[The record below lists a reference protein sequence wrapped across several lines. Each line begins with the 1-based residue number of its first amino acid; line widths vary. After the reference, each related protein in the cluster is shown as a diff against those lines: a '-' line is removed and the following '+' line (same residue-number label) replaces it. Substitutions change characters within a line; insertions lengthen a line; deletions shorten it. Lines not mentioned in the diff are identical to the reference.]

1 MKTEKIKHTALDR
14 RMKYLLFLYVF
25 LGFAIGLF
33 CWATYAYYQ
42 STVPSTISIKAGTS
56 EEFNLRVPASGV
68 LGTDSETVLA
78 LNQPLT
84 IVAGDTTS
92 SYQMRLKLFGIVP
105 LKDVDIQ
112 VIENTTLT
120 PVGRPIGIYVRTQ
133 GVLVVDTGSFEGAG
147 GDKYAPSEYRLQAGD
162 YLTAMDGVA
171 ISDKKQ
177 VREYVENGNGAEIIF
192 QVSRKD
198 ELIRVKIKPEADADN
213 VYKMGAWLRDSA
225 QGIGTMTYIDSQN
238 QFGAL
243 GHGINDM
250 DTGELLRLGTGLLY
264 HTEIVAVKRG
274 EKGNPGELTGVIE
287 YKPDQVSGVIMDN
300 TIQGIYGVANAE
312 FLSEYTAGREALPVA
327 LKQEV
332 TTGPAQ
338 ILCTINGEAK
348 YYDVEITKLA
358 PGKEAVNRQISLVV
372 TDPGLLA
379 LTGGIVQGMSGAPI
393 VQNGRFVGA
402 VTHVLVQDSTK
413 GYGIFIEDM
422 LGH

>member
-1 MKTEKIKHTALDR
+1 MKTEKIR
-14 RMKYLLFLYVF
+14 QRYLLFLYVF

-33 CWATYAYYQ
+33 CWATFAYYQ
-42 STVPSTISIKAGTS
+42 SSVPSTISIKAGTS
-56 EEFNLRVPASGV
+56 EEINLRVPASGI
-68 LGTDSETVLA
+68 LSTDSETILA

-84 IVAGDTTS
+84 IVAGETTS
-92 SYQMRLKLFGIVP
+92 SYQMRLKLFGLLP

-112 VIENTTLT
+112 VIENTMLT
-120 PVGRPIGIYVRTQ
+120 PVGRPIGIYVKTQ

-147 GDKYAPSEYRLQAGD
+147 GDKHAPSEYKLQSGD

-171 ISDKKQ
+171 INDKKQ
-177 VREYVENGNGAEIIF
+177 IRSYVENGNGEEIIF

-198 ELIRVKIKPEADADN
+198 ELIQVKIKPEPDENN

-225 QGIGTMTYIDSQN
+225 QGIGTMAYIDSQN
-238 QFGAL
+238 RFGAL

-250 DTGELLRLGTGLLY
+250 DTGELLKLGSGLLY

-274 EKGNPGELTGVIE
+274 ERGNPGELTGVIE
-287 YKPDQVSGVIMDN
+287 YKPDQVSGVIVDN
-300 TIQGIYGVANAE
+300 TVQGIYGMANAE
-312 FLSEYTAGREALPVA
+312 MLNEYTLTSPPLPIA

-332 TTGPAQ
+332 STGPAQ

-348 YYDVEITKLA
+348 YYDIELTKLT
-358 PGKEAVNRQISLVV
+358 PGKDAVNRQISLEV
-372 TDPGLLA
+372 TDSELLS

-393 VQNGRFVGA
+393 IQNGRFVGA

-422 LGH
+422 LAH

>member
-1 MKTEKIKHTALDR
+1 MKHTALSR

-56 EEFNLRVPASGV
+56 EEFNLRVPASGI
-68 LGTDSETVLA
+68 LSTDSETTLA

-147 GDKYAPSEYRLQAGD
+147 GDKYAPSDYKLQAGD

-198 ELIRVKIKPEADADN
+198 ELIQVKIKPEADAN
-213 VYKMGAWLRDSA
+213 NIYKMGAWLRDSA
-225 QGIGTMTYIDSQN
+225 QGIGTMTYVDSQN

-250 DTGELLRLGTGLLY
+250 DTGELLKLGSGLLY

-287 YKPDQVSGVIMDN
+287 YKPDQVSGVIVDN
-300 TIQGIYGVANAE
+300 TMQGIYGVANAE
-312 FLSEYTAGREALPVA
+312 LLSEYTTGREALPIA

-338 ILCTINGEAK
+338 ILCAIDGAAK
-348 YYDVEITKLA
+348 YYDVEITKLT
-358 PGKEAVNRQISLVV
+358 PGKEAVNRQISLEV
-372 TDPGLLA
+372 TDKELLSV
-379 LTGGIVQGMSGAPI
+379 TGGIVQGMSGAPI

>member
-1 MKTEKIKHTALDR
+1 MKAEEVKH
-14 RMKYLLFLYVF
+14 KYLLFLYVF
-25 LGFAIGLF
+25 LGFTIGLF
-33 CWATYAYYQ
+33 CWATYAHYQ
-42 STVPSTISIKAGTS
+42 SIVPSTISIKAGTS
-56 EEFNLRVPASGV
+56 EEFNLRIPASGV
-68 LGTDSETVLA
+68 LSTDSDTILA

-92 SYQMRLKLFGIVP
+92 SYQMQLKLFGIVP

-120 PVGRPIGIYVRTQ
+120 PVGRPIGIFVRTQ
-133 GVLVVDTGSFEGAG
+133 GVLVVDTGSFEGAN
-147 GDKYAPSEYRLQAGD
+147 GDKYAPSDYKLQAGD

-198 ELIRVKIKPEADADN
+198 ELIQVKIKPEADTN
-213 VYKMGAWLRDSA
+213 NIYKMGAWLRDSA

-250 DTGELLRLGTGLLY
+250 DTGELLKLGSGLLY

-274 EKGNPGELTGVIE
+274 EKGSPGELTGMIE
-287 YKPDQVSGVIMDN
+287 YKPDQVSGVIVDN
-300 TIQGIYGVANAE
+300 TMQGIYGVANTE
-312 FLSEYTAGREALPVA
+312 LLSEYTAGREALPVA

-338 ILCTINGEAK
+338 ILCTIDGEPK
-348 YYDVEITKLA
+348 YYDVEITKLM
-358 PGKEAVNRQISLVV
+358 PGKEAVNRQISLEV
-372 TDPGLLA
+372 TDAQLLSA
-379 LTGGIVQGMSGAPI
+379 TGGIVQGMSGAPI
-393 VQNGRFVGA
+393 VQNGKFVGA

>member
-1 MKTEKIKHTALDR
+1 M
-14 RMKYLLFLYVF
+14 
-25 LGFAIGLF
+25 
-33 CWATYAYYQ
+33 
-42 STVPSTISIKAGTS
+42 
-56 EEFNLRVPASGV
+56 
-68 LGTDSETVLA
+68 
-78 LNQPLT
+78 
-84 IVAGDTTS
+84 GDVKK
-92 SYQMRLKLFGIVP
+92 RK
-105 LKDVDIQ
+105 

-133 GVLVVDTGSFEGAG
+133 GVLVVDTGGFEGVN
-147 GDKYAPSEYRLQAGD
+147 GDKYAPSEYKLQAGD

-198 ELIRVKIKPEADADN
+198 ELIQVRIKPEADGNN

-238 QFGAL
+238 RFGAL

-250 DTGELLRLGTGLLY
+250 DTGELLKLGTGLLY

-274 EKGNPGELTGVIE
+274 ERGNPGELTGVIE
-287 YKPDQVSGVIMDN
+287 YKPDQVSGVIVDN
-300 TIQGIYGVANAE
+300 TGQGIYGVANAE
-312 FLSEYTAGREALPVA
+312 LLNEYTAGREALPIA

-338 ILCTINGEAK
+338 ILCTIDGESK
-348 YYDVEITKLA
+348 YYDVEITKLM
-358 PGKEAVNRQISLVV
+358 PGKEAVNRQISIEV
-372 TDPGLLA
+372 TDEGLLST
-379 LTGGIVQGMSGAPI
+379 TGGIVQGMSGAPI

>member
-1 MKTEKIKHTALDR
+1 MRAENVKHTALSR
-14 RMKYLLFLYVF
+14 RIKYLLFLYVF

-56 EEFNLRVPASGV
+56 EEFNLRIPASGV
-68 LGTDSETVLA
+68 LNTDSETVLA

-84 IVAGDTTS
+84 IVAGETTS
-92 SYQMRLKLFGIVP
+92 SYQMRLKLFGFVP
-105 LKDVDIQ
+105 LKNVDIQ

-133 GVLVVDTGSFEGAG
+133 GVLVVDTGGFEGVN
-147 GDKYAPSEYRLQAGD
+147 GDKFAPSEYRLQAGD

-198 ELIRVKIKPEADADN
+198 ELIQVKIKPEADAN
-213 VYKMGAWLRDSA
+213 SVYKMGAWLRDSA

-238 QFGAL
+238 RFGAL

-250 DTGELLRLGTGLLY
+250 DTGELLKLGTGLLY

-287 YKPDQVSGVIMDN
+287 YKPDQVSGVIVDN
-300 TIQGIYGVANAE
+300 TVQGIYGVANAE
-312 FLSEYTAGREALPVA
+312 LLGEYTAGREALPIA

-338 ILCTINGEAK
+338 ILCTIDGEAK
-348 YYDVEITKLA
+348 YYDVEITKLT
-358 PGKEAVNRQISLVV
+358 PGKDAVNRQISLEV
-372 TDPGLLA
+372 TDAELL
-379 LTGGIVQGMSGAPI
+379 LTTGGIVQGMSGAPI

>member
-1 MKTEKIKHTALDR
+1 DKH
-14 RMKYLLFLYVF
+14 
-25 LGFAIGLF
+25 
-33 CWATYAYYQ
+33 
-42 STVPSTISIKAGTS
+42 S
-56 EEFNLRVPASGV
+56 
-68 LGTDSETVLA
+68 
-78 LNQPLT
+78 
-84 IVAGDTTS
+84 
-92 SYQMRLKLFGIVP
+92 
-105 LKDVDIQ
+105 
-112 VIENTTLT
+112 
-120 PVGRPIGIYVRTQ
+120 
-133 GVLVVDTGSFEGAG
+133 
-147 GDKYAPSEYRLQAGD
+147 PSEYRLQAGD
-162 YLTAMDGVA
+162 SLTAMDGVP

-192 QVSRKD
+192 QVARKE
-198 ELIRVKIKPEADADN
+198 ELIQVRIKPEADEN
-213 VYKMGAWLRDSA
+213 SVYKMGAWLRDSA

-250 DTGELLRLGTGLLY
+250 DTGELLKLGTGLLY

-287 YKPDQVSGVIMDN
+287 YKPDQVSGVIVDN
-300 TIQGIYGVANAE
+300 TVQGIYGVANE
-312 FLSEYTAGREALPVA
+312 ELLGEYTAGQEPLPIA

-338 ILCTINGEAK
+338 ILCSINGEAK
-348 YYDVEITKLA
+348 YYDVELTKLA
-358 PGKEAVNRQISLVV
+358 PGKEAINRQISLEV
-372 TDPGLLA
+372 TDAELLSI
-379 LTGGIVQGMSGAPI
+379 TGGIVQGMSGAPI

>member
-1 MKTEKIKHTALDR
+1 MKTGKIKHTALSR
-14 RMKYLLFLYVF
+14 RIRYLLFLYIF

-56 EEFNLRVPASGV
+56 ERINLRIPASGV
-68 LGTDSETVLA
+68 ISTDSETILA

-84 IVAGDTTS
+84 IVAGENTS
-92 SYQMRLKLFGIVP
+92 SYQMRLKLFGLVP

-120 PVGRPIGIYVRTQ
+120 PVGKPIGIYVKTQ
-133 GVLVVDTGSFEGAG
+133 GVLVVDTGSFDGAG
-147 GDKYAPSEYRLQAGD
+147 GDKCAPSEYKLQSGD
-162 YLTAMDGVA
+162 YLTAMDGFA
-171 ISDKKQ
+171 INDKKQ
-177 VREYVENGNGAEIIF
+177 IKEYIENGNGAEIIF

-198 ELIRVKIKPEADADN
+198 ELIQVKIKPEPDENN

-238 QFGAL
+238 RFGAL
-243 GHGINDM
+243 GHGINEM
-250 DTGELLRLGTGLLY
+250 DTGELLKLGSGLLY

-274 EKGNPGELTGVIE
+274 ERGNPGELTGVIE
-287 YKPDQVSGVIMDN
+287 YKSDQVSGVIVDN

-312 FLSEYTAGREALPVA
+312 LLSEYTAEQEALPIA

-332 TTGPAQ
+332 TEGPAQ
-338 ILCTINGEAK
+338 ILCSVDGEAK
-348 YYDVEITKLA
+348 YYDVEITKLT
-358 PGKEAVNRQISLVV
+358 PGKDAVNRQISLLV
-372 TDPGLLA
+372 TDTELLS

-393 VQNGRFVGA
+393 IQNGKFVGA
-402 VTHVLVQDSTK
+402 VTHVLVQDSAK

-422 LGH
+422 LAH

>member
-1 MKTEKIKHTALDR
+1 MKVENMKHTALSR

-42 STVPSTISIKAGTS
+42 STIPSTISIKAGTS
-56 EEFNLRVPASGV
+56 EEFNLRVPASGI
-68 LGTDSETVLA
+68 LSTDSETTLA

-147 GDKYAPSEYRLQAGD
+147 GDKYAPSDYKLQAGD

-198 ELIRVKIKPEADADN
+198 ELIQVKIKPEADAN
-213 VYKMGAWLRDSA
+213 NIYKMGAWLRDSA
-225 QGIGTMTYIDSQN
+225 QGIGTMTYVDSQN

-250 DTGELLRLGTGLLY
+250 DTGELLKLGSGLLY

-287 YKPDQVSGVIMDN
+287 YKPDQVSGVIVDN

-312 FLSEYTAGREALPVA
+312 LLSEYTAGREALPIA

-338 ILCTINGEAK
+338 ILCAIDGVAK
-348 YYDVEITKLA
+348 YYDVEITKLT
-358 PGKEAVNRQISLVV
+358 PGKEAVNRQISLEV
-372 TDPGLLA
+372 TDKELLSV
-379 LTGGIVQGMSGAPI
+379 TGGIVQGMSGAPI

>member
-1 MKTEKIKHTALDR
+1 MKAGNTRHTALSR
-14 RMKYLLFLYVF
+14 QMKYLLFLYVF

-33 CWATYAYYQ
+33 CWATYAHYQ

-56 EEFNLRVPASGV
+56 EEFNLRIPASGV
-68 LGTDSETVLA
+68 LSTDSETILA

-84 IVAGDTTS
+84 IVAGETTN

-133 GVLVVDTGSFEGAG
+133 GVLVVDTGSFEGAN
-147 GDKYAPSEYRLQAGD
+147 GDKYAPSEYKLQAGD
-162 YLTAMDGVA
+162 YLTAMDGMA
-171 ISDKKQ
+171 ISDKRQ
-177 VREYVENGNGAEIIF
+177 VREYVENGSGAEIIF

-198 ELIRVKIKPEADADN
+198 ELIQVRIKPEADANN

-225 QGIGTMTYIDSQN
+225 QGIGTMTYIDEQN

-250 DTGELLRLGTGLLY
+250 DTGELLKLGSGLLY

-274 EKGNPGELTGVIE
+274 ERGDPGELTGVIE

-300 TIQGIYGVANAE
+300 TIQGIYGMANAE
-312 FLSEYTAGREALPVA
+312 LLNEYTAGREALPIA

-332 TTGPAQ
+332 AAGPAQ
-338 ILCTINGEAK
+338 ILCTIDGEAK
-348 YYDVEITKLA
+348 YYDIEITKLT
-358 PGKEAVNRQISLVV
+358 PGKEALNRQISLEV
-372 TDPGLLA
+372 TDTELLSV
-379 LTGGIVQGMSGAPI
+379 TGGIVQGMSGAPI

>member
-1 MKTEKIKHTALDR
+1 MKTGKIKHTALSR
-14 RMKYLLFLYVF
+14 RIRYLLFLYIF

-56 EEFNLRVPASGV
+56 ERINLRIPASGV
-68 LGTDSETVLA
+68 ISTDSETILA

-84 IVAGDTTS
+84 IVAGENTS
-92 SYQMRLKLFGIVP
+92 SYQMRLKLFGLVP

-120 PVGRPIGIYVRTQ
+120 PVGKPIGIYVKTQ
-133 GVLVVDTGSFEGAG
+133 GVLVVDTGSFDGAG
-147 GDKYAPSEYRLQAGD
+147 GDKCAPSEYKLQSGD
-162 YLTAMDGVA
+162 YLTAMDGFA
-171 ISDKKQ
+171 INDKKQ
-177 VREYVENGNGAEIIF
+177 IKEYIENGNGAEIIF

-198 ELIRVKIKPEADADN
+198 ELIQVKIKPEPDENN

-238 QFGAL
+238 RFGAL

-250 DTGELLRLGTGLLY
+250 DTGELLKLGSGLLY

-274 EKGNPGELTGVIE
+274 ERGNPGELTGVIE
-287 YKPDQVSGVIMDN
+287 YKSDQVSGVIVDN

-312 FLSEYTAGREALPVA
+312 LLSEYTAEQEALPIA

-332 TTGPAQ
+332 TEGPAQ
-338 ILCTINGEAK
+338 ILCSVDGEAK
-348 YYDVEITKLA
+348 YYDVEITKLT
-358 PGKEAVNRQISLVV
+358 PGKDAVNRQISLRV
-372 TDPGLLA
+372 TVADRGNR
-379 LTGGIVQGMSGAPI
+379 TGNERGADYP
-393 VQNGRFVGA
+393 
-402 VTHVLVQDSTK
+402 
-413 GYGIFIEDM
+413 EW
-422 LGH
+422 

>member
-1 MKTEKIKHTALDR
+1 MKAEEVKH
-14 RMKYLLFLYVF
+14 KYLLFLYVF

-33 CWATYAYYQ
+33 CWATYAHYQ
-42 STVPSTISIKAGTS
+42 SIVPSTISIKAGTS
-56 EEFNLRVPASGV
+56 EEFNLRIPASGV
-68 LGTDSETVLA
+68 LSTDSDTILA

-92 SYQMRLKLFGIVP
+92 SYQMQLKLFGIVP

-120 PVGRPIGIYVRTQ
+120 PVGRPIGIFVRTQ
-133 GVLVVDTGSFEGAG
+133 GVLVVDTGSFEGAN
-147 GDKYAPSEYRLQAGD
+147 GDKYAPSDYKLQAGD
-162 YLTAMDGVA
+162 YLTAMDGVS

-198 ELIRVKIKPEADADN
+198 ELIQVKIKPEADTN
-213 VYKMGAWLRDSA
+213 NIYKMGAWLRDSA

-250 DTGELLRLGTGLLY
+250 DTGELLKLGSGLLY

-274 EKGNPGELTGVIE
+274 EKGSPGELTGMIE
-287 YKPDQVSGVIMDN
+287 YKPDQVSGVIVDN
-300 TIQGIYGVANAE
+300 TMQGIYGVANTE
-312 FLSEYTAGREALPVA
+312 LLSEYTAGREALPVA

-338 ILCTINGEAK
+338 ILCTIDGEPK
-348 YYDVEITKLA
+348 YYDVEITKLM
-358 PGKEAVNRQISLVV
+358 PGKEAVNRQISLEV
-372 TDPGLLA
+372 TDAQLLSA
-379 LTGGIVQGMSGAPI
+379 TGGIVQGMSGAPI

>member
-1 MKTEKIKHTALDR
+1 MKTGKVKHTALSR
-14 RMKYLLFLYVF
+14 RIRYLLFLYIF

-56 EEFNLRVPASGV
+56 ERINLRIPASGV
-68 LGTDSETVLA
+68 ISTDSETILA

-84 IVAGDTTS
+84 IVAGENTS
-92 SYQMRLKLFGIVP
+92 SYQMRLKLFGLVP

-120 PVGRPIGIYVRTQ
+120 PVGKPIGIYVKTQ
-133 GVLVVDTGSFEGAG
+133 GVLVVDTGSFDGAG
-147 GDKYAPSEYRLQAGD
+147 GDKCAPSEYKLQSGD
-162 YLTAMDGVA
+162 YLTAMDGFA
-171 ISDKKQ
+171 INDKKQ
-177 VREYVENGNGAEIIF
+177 IKEYIENGNGAEIIF

-198 ELIRVKIKPEADADN
+198 ELIQVKVKPEPDENN

-238 QFGAL
+238 RFGAL

-250 DTGELLRLGTGLLY
+250 DTGELLKLGSGLLY

-274 EKGNPGELTGVIE
+274 ERGNPGELTGVIE
-287 YKPDQVSGVIMDN
+287 YKSDQVSGVIVDN

-312 FLSEYTAGREALPVA
+312 LLSEYTAEQEALPIA

-332 TTGPAQ
+332 VVGPAQ
-338 ILCTINGEAK
+338 ILCSVDGEAR
-348 YYDVEITKLA
+348 YYDVEITKLT
-358 PGKEAVNRQISLVV
+358 PGKDAVNRQISLLV
-372 TDPGLLA
+372 TDTELLS

-393 VQNGRFVGA
+393 VQNGKFVGA
-402 VTHVLVQDSTK
+402 VTHVLVQDSAK

-422 LGH
+422 LAH

>member
-1 MKTEKIKHTALDR
+1 MKTEKIKHTALSR
-14 RMKYLLFLYVF
+14 RIKYLLFLYVL

-56 EEFNLRVPASGV
+56 EEFNLRIPASGV
-68 LGTDSETVLA
+68 LSTDSDTVLA

-105 LKDVDIQ
+105 LKEVDIQ

-147 GDKYAPSEYRLQAGD
+147 GDKYAPSEYKLQAGD
-162 YLTAMDGVA
+162 YLTAMDGVG

-177 VREYVENGNGAEIIF
+177 IREYVENGNGAEIIF

-198 ELIRVKIKPEADADN
+198 ELIQVKIKPELDANN

-250 DTGELLRLGTGLLY
+250 DTGELLKLGSGLLY

-274 EKGNPGELTGVIE
+274 ERGNPGELTGVIE
-287 YKPDQVSGVIMDN
+287 YKPDQVSGVIVDN

-312 FLSEYTAGREALPVA
+312 LLSEYTVGQEALPIA

-332 TTGPAQ
+332 TTGAAQ
-338 ILCTINGEAK
+338 ILCTIDGDPK
-348 YYDVEITKLA
+348 YYDVEITKLT
-358 PGKEAVNRQISLVV
+358 PGKDAVNRQISLEV
-372 TDPGLLA
+372 TDAELLS

-393 VQNGRFVGA
+393 VQDGKFVGA

>member
-1 MKTEKIKHTALDR
+1 MKAEEVKH
-14 RMKYLLFLYVF
+14 KYLLFLYVF

-33 CWATYAYYQ
+33 CWATYAHYQ
-42 STVPSTISIKAGTS
+42 SIVPSTISIKAGTS
-56 EEFNLRVPASGV
+56 EEFNLRIPASGV
-68 LGTDSETVLA
+68 LSTDSDTILA

-92 SYQMRLKLFGIVP
+92 SYQMQLKLFGIVP

-120 PVGRPIGIYVRTQ
+120 PVGRPIGIFVRTQ
-133 GVLVVDTGSFEGAG
+133 GVLVVDTGSFEGAN
-147 GDKYAPSEYRLQAGD
+147 GDKYAPSDYKLQAGD
-162 YLTAMDGVA
+162 YLTAMDGVS

-198 ELIRVKIKPEADADN
+198 ELIQVKIKPETDTN
-213 VYKMGAWLRDSA
+213 NIYKMGAWLRDSA

-250 DTGELLRLGTGLLY
+250 DTGELLKLGSGLLY

-274 EKGNPGELTGVIE
+274 EKGSPGELTGMIE
-287 YKPDQVSGVIMDN
+287 YKPDQVSGVIVDN
-300 TIQGIYGVANAE
+300 TMQGIYGVANTE
-312 FLSEYTAGREALPVA
+312 LLSEYTAGREALPVA

-338 ILCTINGEAK
+338 ILCTIDGEPK
-348 YYDVEITKLA
+348 YYDVEITKLM
-358 PGKEAVNRQISLVV
+358 PGKEAVNRQISLEV
-372 TDPGLLA
+372 TDAQLLSA
-379 LTGGIVQGMSGAPI
+379 TGGIVQGMSGAPI

>member
-1 MKTEKIKHTALDR
+1 MKTKRVRQDALSR
-14 RMKYLLFLYVF
+14 RMKYILFLYIF

-33 CWATYAYYQ
+33 FCTTYVYYQ
-42 STVPSTISIKAGTS
+42 NAVPSTISVKAGTS
-56 EEFNLRVPASGV
+56 EEINLRIPASGV
-68 LGTDSETVLA
+68 ISTDAETVLA

-84 IVAGDTTS
+84 IVAGESAS
-92 SYQMRLKLFGIVP
+92 SYQMRLKLFGVLP

-112 VIENTTLT
+112 VIENTMLT
-120 PVGRPIGIYVRTQ
+120 PVGRPIGIYVKTQ
-133 GVLVVDTGSFEGAG
+133 GVLVVDTGSFEGCA
-147 GDKYAPSEYRLQAGD
+147 GDKCAPSEYKLQSGD

-177 VREYVENGNGAEIIF
+177 IRQYVENGNGAEIIF

-198 ELIRVKIKPEADADN
+198 ELIQVRIKPEQDEN
-213 VYKMGAWLRDSA
+213 HVYKMGAWLRDSA

-238 QFGAL
+238 RFGAL

-250 DTGELLRLGTGLLY
+250 DTGELLKLGSGLLY

-287 YKPDQVSGVIMDN
+287 YKPDQVSGIIVDN
-300 TIQGIYGVANAE
+300 TMQGIYGMANAE
-312 FLSEYTAGREALPVA
+312 FLNEYTEKTGALPIA

-332 TTGPAQ
+332 TTGKAQ
-338 ILCTINGEAK
+338 ILCSIDGEAK

-358 PGKEAVNRQISLVV
+358 PGNEAVNRQISLKV
-372 TDPGLLA
+372 TDPELLA

-393 VQNGRFVGA
+393 IQNGKFVGA
-402 VTHVLVQDSTK
+402 VTHVLVQDSTE

-422 LGH
+422 VEH

>member
-1 MKTEKIKHTALDR
+1 MKAENVKHTALSR
-14 RMKYLLFLYVF
+14 RIKYLLFLYVF

-68 LGTDSETVLA
+68 LSTDSETILA

-84 IVAGDTTS
+84 IVAGETTS

-105 LKDVDIQ
+105 LKNVDIQ

-133 GVLVVDTGSFEGAG
+133 GVLVVDTGGFEGAN

-198 ELIRVKIKPEADADN
+198 ELIQVKIKPEADAN
-213 VYKMGAWLRDSA
+213 SVYKMGAWLRDSA
-225 QGIGTMTYIDSQN
+225 QGIGTMTYIDNQN

-243 GHGINDM
+243 GHGINDL
-250 DTGELLRLGTGLLY
+250 DTGELLKLGTGLLY

-287 YKPDQVSGVIMDN
+287 YKPDQVSGVIVDN
-300 TIQGIYGVANAE
+300 TVQGIYGVANAE
-312 FLSEYTAGREALPVA
+312 LLSEYTAGQEALPVA

-332 TTGPAQ
+332 TTGAAQ
-338 ILCTINGEAK
+338 ILCTIDGEAK
-348 YYDVEITKLA
+348 YYDVEITKLT
-358 PGKEAVNRQISLVV
+358 PGKDAVNRQISIEV
-372 TDPGLLA
+372 TDAELLSV
-379 LTGGIVQGMSGAPI
+379 TGGIVQGMSGAPI

>member
-1 MKTEKIKHTALDR
+1 MKTGKVKHTALSR
-14 RMKYLLFLYVF
+14 RIRYLLFLYIF

-56 EEFNLRVPASGV
+56 ERINLRIPASGV
-68 LGTDSETVLA
+68 ISTDSETILA

-84 IVAGDTTS
+84 IVAGENTS
-92 SYQMRLKLFGIVP
+92 SYQMRLKLFGLVP

-120 PVGRPIGIYVRTQ
+120 PVGKPIGIYVKTQ
-133 GVLVVDTGSFEGAG
+133 GVLVVDTGSFDGAG
-147 GDKYAPSEYRLQAGD
+147 GDKCAPSEYKLQSGD
-162 YLTAMDGVA
+162 YLTAMDGFA
-171 ISDKKQ
+171 INDKKQ
-177 VREYVENGNGAEIIF
+177 IKEYIENGNGAEIIF

-198 ELIRVKIKPEADADN
+198 ELIQVKVKPEPDENN

-238 QFGAL
+238 RFGAL

-250 DTGELLRLGTGLLY
+250 DTGELLKLGSGLLY

-274 EKGNPGELTGVIE
+274 ERGNPGELTGVIE
-287 YKPDQVSGVIMDN
+287 YKSDQVSGVIVDN

-312 FLSEYTAGREALPVA
+312 LLSEYTAEQEALPIA

-332 TTGPAQ
+332 AVGPAQ
-338 ILCTINGEAK
+338 ILCSVDGEAK
-348 YYDVEITKLA
+348 YYDVEITKLT
-358 PGKEAVNRQISLVV
+358 PGKDAVNRQISLLV
-372 TDPGLLA
+372 TDTELLS

-393 VQNGRFVGA
+393 VQNGKFVGA
-402 VTHVLVQDSTK
+402 VTHVLVQDSAK

-422 LGH
+422 LAH